1 MTLIERIGAGLLLI
15 YPRWSAPVRVIRVL
29 L

>member
-1 MTLIERIGAGLLLI
+1 MTLIERIDADLFWF
-15 YPRWSAPVRVIRVL
+15 YPWLSAPVRVIRVL

>member
-1 MTLIERIGAGLLLI
+1 MTRMRRIDADVFWL
-15 YPRWSAPVRVIRVL
+15 YPRRSAPVRVIRVL